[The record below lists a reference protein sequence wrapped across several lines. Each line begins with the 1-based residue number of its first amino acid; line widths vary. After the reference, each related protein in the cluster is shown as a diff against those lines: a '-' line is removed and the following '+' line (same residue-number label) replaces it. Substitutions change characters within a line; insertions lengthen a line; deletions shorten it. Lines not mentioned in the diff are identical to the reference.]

1 MFVQFLRSL
10 IFRQFNLTFFIL
22 QNVRQFKYFLHLQ
35 MYNFIELIINLKRLV
50 EYPRQKGWTT
60 FRKNN
65 IETLLPKCIHA
76 TNQSDLPCDDS
87 RRNLKNLKKLGF
99 IYIYFL
105 CIIKQKSSYCGG
117 KNIQRVI
124 FVISKT
130 IPTNYSFKTRNN
142 SVEIYPGI
150 GAIERVP
157 KKKRKMY
164 RLTQTT
170 NRRAATMDFEAQQSR
185 RI

>member
-1 MFVQFLRSL
+1 
-10 IFRQFNLTFFIL
+10 
-22 QNVRQFKYFLHLQ
+22 

-65 IETLLPKCIHA
+65 IETLLPKCIRA
-76 TNQSDLPCDDS
+76 TNQSDAL
-87 RRNLKNLKKLGF
+87 RWFATKFKKLEKNLDLY

-157 KKKRKMY
+157 KKKKRKMY

>member
-22 QNVRQFKYFLHLQ
+22 QNVRQFKYLLHLQ

-65 IETLLPKCIHA
+65 IETLLPKCIRA

-87 RRNLKNLKKLGF
+87 RRNLKNLKKTW
-99 IYIYFL
+99 IYIYIFSLHHQTEIFL
-105 CIIKQKSSYCGG
+105 LWRKKYPAS
-117 KNIQRVI
+117 NIRH
-124 FVISKT
+124 
-130 IPTNYSFKTRNN
+130 
-142 SVEIYPGI
+142 
-150 GAIERVP
+150 IEDHTHQV
-157 KKKRKMY
+157 
-164 RLTQTT
+164 LV
-170 NRRAATMDFEAQQSR
+170 
-185 RI
+185 